1 MRQWRVGTISMGLV
15 LICTGIS
22 LFYAKINSKAVYDT
36 VVKWWPLVFVI
47 LGLEVLI
54 LSCSRKDK
62 GSPLKYDLFSIF
74 IILVIVF
81 CGLGLYSLDSVGV
94 TGKINNYLASQE
106 YRMKTRPSTIPVE
119 PDIEKIVIDAP
130 FSDLKI
136 QTCDSGEISSY
147 SYALARAASREAAQH
162 LMNNG
167 AQIVSSR
174 SGKTLQISF
183 NPPAADNINTTEYV
197 VSIPENIDVEL
208 HNRSMTQIHA
218 DRLAGDWKIA
228 GSGEVQVFLPRQADL
243 TIRASV
249 DENSSLG
256 GNVAWEET
264 GTTGKSENGEYN
276 ANAKK
281 LAQLKLGSGERS
293 MDIVLNGNLSVSQ
306 L

>member
-1 MRQWRVGTISMGLV
+1 MGLV

-22 LFYAKINSKAVYDT
+22 LFYAKINSKAVYDA

-54 LSCSRKDK
+54 LSCWMKDK

-74 IILVIVF
+74 IILAIVF
-81 CGLGLYSLDSVGV
+81 CGLGLYSLDGVGA
-94 TGKINNYLASQE
+94 TGKINNYLTSQE
-106 YRMKTRPSTIPVE
+106 YRLKTRPSTIPVE

-136 QTCDSGEISSY
+136 QTSESSEISSY

-183 NPPAADNINTTEYV
+183 NPPAADNIHTTEYI

-208 HNRSMTQIHA
+208 HNRYATRIYTDKVGS
-218 DRLAGDWKIA
+218 DWKIA
-228 GSGEVQVFLPRQADL
+228 GGGEVQVFIPRQANL
-243 TIRASV
+243 TIRAAV

-256 GNVAWEET
+256 GNVTWEET
-264 GTTGKSENGEYN
+264 GTTAKSENGEYD

-293 MDIVLNGNLSVSQ
+293 MDIVLNSGNLSVSQ